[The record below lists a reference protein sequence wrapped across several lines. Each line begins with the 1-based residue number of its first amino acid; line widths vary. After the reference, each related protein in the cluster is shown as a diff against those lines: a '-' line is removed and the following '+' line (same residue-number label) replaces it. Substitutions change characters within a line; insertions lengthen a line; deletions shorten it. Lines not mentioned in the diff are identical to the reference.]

1 MTTFTYNNIDYTVT
15 DNGYYYKTVNGKKT
29 RISLKA
35 FEAARNAAIAE
46 SEAKMDEAM
55 DRKVEE
61 AQSKKEA
68 MERSMNRMEGEVDTI
83 TQEDLDNAAEDPT
96 VTLEQFTDML
106 AEAELAQTIAEY
118 EESFIEEEKAE
129 ILIDMKGKE
138 ELDEAMK
145 SLGYYPIDSAWND
158 IRYATPQ
165 HEVMA
170 WDTVKEGMDWAK
182 DRMTE
187 ATFNGTA
194 KEETPKEAKPKKARK
209 PRRSKDSK
217 EFEVDGQKISL
228 TPKQIDFIQHLPDTC
243 FWDNGLD
250 SCIWVDCLCD
260 DIGGQFAD
268 KPMTVGAMIS
278 TLCEKGLGD
287 RIAERR
293 DGKKCTSF
301 ELTETG
307 KAIAEMLG
315 VH

>member
-1 MTTFTYNNIDYTVT
+1 MTTFTYNNIEYTVS
-15 DNGYYYKTVNGKKT
+15 DSGYYFKTVNGKKS

-46 SEAKMDEAM
+46 SESKMDEAM

-68 MERSMNRMEGEVDTI
+68 MERSMNRMDGEVDTI

-106 AEAELAQTIAEY
+106 AEAELAQAIAEF
-118 EESFIEEEKAE
+118 EESCIDEEKVEILKEMEEEA
-129 ILIDMKGKE
+129 DH
-138 ELDEAMK
+138 
-145 SLGYYPIDSAWND
+145 
-158 IRYATPQ
+158 Q
-165 HEVMA
+165 
-170 WDTVKEGMDWAK
+170 
-182 DRMTE
+182 TE
-187 ATFNGTA
+187 DTFNGTA

-217 EFEVDGQKISL
+217 EFEVNGQKISL

-243 FWDNGLD
+243 FWENSLD

-278 TLCEKGLGD
+278 TLCEKGLSD
-287 RIAERR
+287 RVAERR

>member
-1 MTTFTYNNIDYTVT
+1 MKITFTTATGTIFESNDSYTYFYAT
-15 DNGYYYKTVNGKKT
+15 WTNAEGKTTKK
-29 RISLKA
+29 RIKKA
-35 FEAARNAAIAE
+35 EFEQAQREHELEI
-46 SEAKMDEAM
+46 SMKMDEAM

-68 MERSMNRMEGEVDTI
+68 MERSMNRMDGEVDTI

-106 AEAELAQTIAEY
+106 AEAELAQAIAEF
-118 EESFIEEEKAE
+118 EESCINEEKAE
-129 ILIDMKGKE
+129 ILKE
-138 ELDEAMK
+138 MEEEA
-145 SLGYYPIDSAWND
+145 
-158 IRYATPQ
+158 
-165 HEVMA
+165 
-170 WDTVKEGMDWAK
+170 
-182 DRMTE
+182 DRQTE
-187 ATFNGTA
+187 DTFNGTT

-243 FWDNGLD
+243 FWENGLD

-287 RIAERR
+287 RVAERR

>member
-1 MTTFTYNNIDYTVT
+1 MTTFNYNNVDYTVT

-46 SEAKMDEAM
+46 SESKMDEAM

-68 MERSMNRMEGEVDTI
+68 MDRAMARMNHEQNMNNEFVNI
-83 TQEDLDNAAEDPT
+83 AKEDLEKALEDEN
-96 VTLEQFTDML
+96 VTLEQFDNML
-106 AEAELAQTIAEY
+106 AEAELAQAIAEF
-118 EESFIEEEKAE
+118 EESCVNEEKAE
-129 ILIDMKGKE
+129 ILKE
-138 ELDEAMK
+138 MEEEA
-145 SLGYYPIDSAWND
+145 
-158 IRYATPQ
+158 
-165 HEVMA
+165 
-170 WDTVKEGMDWAK
+170 
-182 DRMTE
+182 DRQTE
-187 ATFNGTA
+187 DTFNGTT

-243 FWDNGLD
+243 FWENGLN

-260 DIGGQFAD
+260 DIHGQFAN

-278 TLCEKGLGD
+278 TLCEKGLGI
-287 RIAERR
+287 RTNERR
-293 DGKKCTSF
+293 NGKKCTSF
-301 ELTETG
+301 TLTDMG
-307 KAIAEMLG
+307 KRVAEELG
-315 VH
+315 VN